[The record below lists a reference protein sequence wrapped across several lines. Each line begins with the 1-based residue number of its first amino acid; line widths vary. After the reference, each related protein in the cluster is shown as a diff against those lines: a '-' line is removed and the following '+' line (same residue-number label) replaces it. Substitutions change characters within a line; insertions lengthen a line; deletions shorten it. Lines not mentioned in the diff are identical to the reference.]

1 MWATAS
7 SRPIADNSTPEGR
20 MLNRRTE
27 IIILDE
33 RKENIGSPLED
44 LAGFFNGVV
53 GWANACSTDLY
64 FTPAAR
70 CGPAKGTA

>member
-1 MWATAS
+1 
-7 SRPIADNSTPEGR
+7 

-53 GWANACSTDLY
+53 ELGKRLFN
-64 FTPAAR
+64 
-70 CGPAKGTA
+70 